1 MDDLLFY
8 QLDLYATIANHERA
22 LGDEVN
28 SLSENEVLNTSQEDL
43 VRYLVAKYRFD
54 VPHIDEDNIRADYGD
69 AKIDVSGD
77 FRRFIRDR
85 SRPFHISGTRITFNV
100 PFSGD
105 PDLFKCQPSRRSLSP
120 PRATVGKDQLTF
132 TYELTA
138 EELSQVG
145 DRFDRDLSATQDHLG
160 YVVADVSGFNS
171 GLREN
176 AGSKIDARRAKLLQD
191 REIVASLRFPLQRA
205 KETPSTFVTP
215 DVKRRP
221 PPRKPVASPGQ
232 FSPEPELGME
242 DYEHILS
249 VLSNMVTVM
258 ERSPGAFKS
267 MKEEDLRWQFL
278 VQLNGHYEGRATGE
292 TFNAEGKTDILI
304 REEGKNIFIA
314 ECKFWT
320 GPKGLTQ
327 ALDQLLGYTTWRDTK
342 AALLV
347 FNRGRNMSTVL
358 DGVSRAAEN
367 HPNYKAARGTGLETQ
382 FRYVFGHR
390 DDPNREIIVTFLVFD
405 VPT

>member
-1 MDDLLFY
+1 MDDLLFH
-8 QLDLYATIANHERA
+8 QFDLRATIGNHERA

-43 VRYLVAKYRFD
+43 VQYLVEKYRFD
-54 VPHIDEDNIRADYGD
+54 VPSIHEEGIRADYGD

-85 SRPFHISGTRITFNV
+85 SRPFHIAGTRITFNV

-120 PRATVGKDQLTF
+120 PRATVAKGELTF

-160 YVVADVSGFNS
+160 YVAADVSGFNS

-176 AGSKIDARRAKLLQD
+176 AAGKINARRAKLLQD
-191 REIVASLRFPLQRA
+191 REIMAHLRFPLQRA

-215 DVKRRP
+215 EVRRRS
-221 PPRKPVASPGQ
+221 PPRKPVASPGP
-232 FSPEPELGME
+232 FTPEPALGME

-258 ERSPGAFKS
+258 ERSPDAFKS

-292 TFNAEGKTDILI
+292 TFNAGGKTDILI
-304 REEGKNIFIA
+304 REKGKNIFIA

-320 GPKGLTQ
+320 GPKGLNQ

-347 FNRGRNMSTVL
+347 FNRDRNLSTVL
-358 DGVSRAAEN
+358 DGVSKTAEI
-367 HPNYKAARGTGLETQ
+367 HPNCKAVRDTGAETQ
-382 FRYVFGHR
+382 FRYVFGQR
-390 DDPNREIIVTFLVFD
+390 DDPNREIILTILVFD